1 MNKQVKNYTKRLK
14 VDVIRP
20 RKGERVEL
28 LGRGK
33 SGLELVRYT
42 GGPVDR
48 YEFLNL
54 RGAR

>member
-54 RGAR
+54 RGAW